1 MADIT
6 VQDLAK
12 VVKTTAEKLVEQ
24 LKSAGVKGKSISSTL
39 SESDKVKLLSYLRE
53 SHGKSKKDESVPKK
67 MTLKRKPTVTELKQ
81 PKQGRG
87 AGSVSIEVR
96 KKKGGSRS
104 ADEIA
109 TGLSSKE
116 FAEAKQ
122 AAEAHKQLVAEKEA
136 ARDKERE
143 RLGQPTGAEESA
155 ELERQAEVAAA
166 QEASDAKVAAQKA
179 DDAAKQA
186 EENTAAELAKEQSAK
201 EQLAQ
206 EALAKEELAKKA
218 LEAEQLAKKNI
229 LKPSSRVGRVVQHA
243 RSVRKPVLFEAKKEE
258 KKPVVVAKKAVETPA
273 AKKAKPAKDLSR
285 KPDKKKGGVVAGG
298 RTLHV
303 DSKKGRRK
311 KKGTYKSRDIRV
323 ASDGKHGFE
332 VPTKTI
338 TYNVEISESII
349 VSDLAQRMNVK
360 AGEVIKTLM
369 GLGTMA
375 TINQPLDQETASIV
389 VEEMGHTVVLRSDED
404 IQAELLADV
413 IQQDGDE
420 LPRGPVV
427 TIMGHVDHGKT
438 SLLDYIRESRVAAG
452 ESGGITQHIGAY
464 RVKQGNSMVTFI
476 DTPGHAAFT
485 AMRARG
491 AKVTDLVILVVA
503 ADDGVMPQTKEAVE
517 HARSAGVPMIVAV
530 NKMDKD
536 GAQPDRVRN
545 ELSQIEV
552 TPEDWG
558 GDTQF
563 VNISALTGDGV
574 DELLESIALQA
585 ELLELTAPVDVP
597 AVGSVIESRL
607 DKGRGAVATVLVQ
620 KGTLKMGDYIVAGE
634 AHGRVKAMFDEHG
647 KAIKL
652 ATPAVPVEVL
662 GLSNATEAGVEVYA
676 APNERKAREIA
687 EFRQIK
693 TRQARQAKQQAAKL
707 EQAFSQMEEGEFS
720 TLNVLIKTDVH
731 GSLEALTSS
740 LLKLSTDEVKVAV
753 VAGGIGG
760 INESDVNLAATSDAL
775 IIGFNTRADASA
787 RRMIENRGVSVR
799 YYSIIYDVIDDV
811 RDALSGLLAP
821 EIREQIVG
829 IANVRDVFKSPKLGA
844 IAGCMVTEGYV
855 KRDLPIR
862 VLRESVVIYE
872 GQLESLRRFKD
883 DVPEVKNGMECG
895 IGVKNYNDVQE
906 GDQIEVFER
915 VEVKRKL

>member
-6 VQDLAK
+6 VQHLAK
-12 VVKTTAEKLVEQ
+12 VVGTTAEKLVDQ
-24 LKSAGVKGKSISSTL
+24 LKDAGVKGKTITSTL
-39 SESDKVKLLSYLRE
+39 SEDDKVKLLAHLRE
-53 SHGKSKKDESVPKK
+53 SHGKAKKDITAPKK
-67 MTLKRKPTVTELKQ
+67 MTLKRKTVVTELKQ
-81 PKQGRG
+81 SKSRG

-96 KKKGGSRS
+96 KKKGNGRS
-104 ADEIA
+104 AEEVA
-109 TGLSSKE
+109 SGLSAEE
-116 FAEAKQ
+116 FEAAKK
-122 AAEAHKQLVAEKEA
+122 AAEAHQLLMEEQGAARKKEQERASKTQEAKDKIEAEKQAKLDEQRAIEEA
-136 ARDKERE
+136 EKAAIA
-143 RLGQPTGAEESA
+143 AEE
-155 ELERQAEVAAA
+155 
-166 QEASDAKVAAQKA
+166 
-179 DDAAKQA
+179 AAKQA
-186 EENTAAELAKEQSAK
+186 EIEAA
-201 EQLAQ
+201 
-206 EALAKEELAKKA
+206 KA
-218 LEAEQLAKKNI
+218 LEA
-229 LKPSSRVGRVVQHA
+229 
-243 RSVRKPVLFEAKKEE
+243 AKKEPTE
-258 KKPVVVAKKAVETPA
+258 EPIKENTKKKVTPIAVTKVAGPEIMARVKADADAKKAQELA
-273 AKKAKPAKDLSR
+273 R
-285 KPDKKKGGVVAGG
+285 KPDKKKAATKFGGGV
-298 RTLHV
+298 LHV
-303 DSKKGRRK
+303 DKKSRRNK
-311 KKGTYKSRDIRV
+311 KKSPQRTRDIRL
-323 ASDGKHGFE
+323 ASDDKHGFE

-338 TYNVEISESII
+338 TYNVEIPESII
-349 VSDLAQRMNVK
+349 VSDLAQRMKVK

-375 TINQPLDQETASIV
+375 TINQPLDQETAAIV
-389 VEEMGHTVVLRSDED
+389 VEEMGHKVILRSDED

-413 IQQDGDE
+413 IEQDGDE
-420 LPRGPVV
+420 VTRGPVV

-464 RVKQGNSMVTFI
+464 RVKQGDSMVTFI

-491 AKVTDLVILVVA
+491 AQITDLVILVVA

-517 HARSAGVPMIVAV
+517 HAKAAGVPMIVAV
-530 NKMDKD
+530 NKMDKE

-545 ELSQIEV
+545 ELSQIDV

-563 VNISALTGDGV
+563 VNISALTGEGV

-585 ELLELTAPVDVP
+585 ELLELKAPVDVA
-597 AVGSVIESRL
+597 AVGVVIESRL

-647 KAIKL
+647 QSVKE

-676 APNERKAREIA
+676 APTERKAREIA
-687 EFRQIK
+687 EFRQVK
-693 TRQARQAKQQAAKL
+693 SKQARQAKQQAAKL
-707 EQAFSQMEEGEFS
+707 EQAFSQMEEGES
-720 TLNVLIKTDVH
+720 ATLNVLLKADVH
-731 GSLEALTSS
+731 GSLEALKSS
-740 LLKLSTDEVKVAV
+740 LSNLSTDEVKVSI
-753 VAGGIGG
+753 VAGGVGG
-760 INESDVNLAATSDAL
+760 INESDVNLAAASDAL
-775 IIGFNTRADASA
+775 IVGFNTRADASA

-821 EIREQIVG
+821 DIKEQIVG

-844 IAGCMVTEGYV
+844 IAGCMVTEGFV
-855 KRDLPIR
+855 KKDLPIR
-862 VLRESVVIYE
+862 VLRDNVVIYE

-883 DVPEVKNGMECG
+883 DVQEVKSGMECG
-895 IGVKNYNDVQE
+895 IGVKNYNDVQD

-915 VEVKRKL
+915 IEVKRKL

>member
-1 MADIT
+1 
-6 VQDLAK
+6 
-12 VVKTTAEKLVEQ
+12 
-24 LKSAGVKGKSISSTL
+24 
-39 SESDKVKLLSYLRE
+39 
-53 SHGKSKKDESVPKK
+53 
-67 MTLKRKPTVTELKQ
+67 
-81 PKQGRG
+81 
-87 AGSVSIEVR
+87 
-96 KKKGGSRS
+96 
-104 ADEIA
+104 
-109 TGLSSKE
+109 
-116 FAEAKQ
+116 
-122 AAEAHKQLVAEKEA
+122 
-136 ARDKERE
+136 
-143 RLGQPTGAEESA
+143 
-155 ELERQAEVAAA
+155 
-166 QEASDAKVAAQKA
+166 
-179 DDAAKQA
+179 
-186 EENTAAELAKEQSAK
+186 
-201 EQLAQ
+201 
-206 EALAKEELAKKA
+206 
-218 LEAEQLAKKNI
+218 
-229 LKPSSRVGRVVQHA
+229 
-243 RSVRKPVLFEAKKEE
+243 
-258 KKPVVVAKKAVETPA
+258 
-273 AKKAKPAKDLSR
+273 
-285 KPDKKKGGVVAGG
+285 
-298 RTLHV
+298 
-303 DSKKGRRK
+303 
-311 KKGTYKSRDIRV
+311 
-323 ASDGKHGFE
+323 
-332 VPTKTI
+332 
-338 TYNVEISESII
+338 
-349 VSDLAQRMNVK
+349 
-360 AGEVIKTLM
+360 
-369 GLGTMA
+369 
-375 TINQPLDQETASIV
+375 
-389 VEEMGHTVVLRSDED
+389 
-404 IQAELLADV
+404 
-413 IQQDGDE
+413 
-420 LPRGPVV
+420 
-427 TIMGHVDHGKT
+427 MGHVDHGKT

-491 AKVTDLVILVVA
+491 AKVTDLIILVVA

-517 HARSAGVPMIVAV
+517 HARAAGVPMIVAV

-585 ELLELTAPVDVP
+585 ELLELTAPVDVA

-607 DKGRGAVATVLVQ
+607 DKGRGAVATILVQ
-620 KGTLKMGDYIVAGE
+620 KGTLNMGDYIVAGE

-647 KAIKL
+647 KAIKS

-676 APNERKAREIA
+676 APSERKAREIA

-707 EQAFSQMEEGEFS
+707 EQAFSQMEEGDCS

-760 INESDVNLAATSDAL
+760 INESDVNLAAASDAL

-844 IAGCMVTEGYV
+844 IAGCMVTEGFV

-895 IGVKNYNDVQE
+895 IGVKNYNDVKE

>member
-6 VQDLAK
+6 VQHLAK
-12 VVKTTAEKLVEQ
+12 VVGTTAEKLVEQ
-24 LKSAGVKGKSISSTL
+24 LKDAGVKGKTITSTL
-39 SESDKVKLLSYLRE
+39 SEDDKVKLLAHLRE
-53 SHGKSKKDESVPKK
+53 SHGKAKKDISAPKK
-67 MTLKRKPTVTELKQ
+67 MTLKRKPVVTELKQ
-81 PKQGRG
+81 SKSRG

-96 KKKGGSRS
+96 KKKGAGRS
-104 ADEIA
+104 AEEVA
-109 TGLSSKE
+109 TGLSAEE
-116 FAEAKQ
+116 FDEAKK
-122 AAEAHKQLVAEKEA
+122 AAEAHQLLMEEQGAAREKEQERVSKTQEAKDKVEAEKQAKLDEQQAIEDA
-136 ARDKERE
+136 AKA
-143 RLGQPTGAEESA
+143 AEEA
-155 ELERQAEVAAA
+155 EE
-166 QEASDAKVAAQKA
+166 
-179 DDAAKQA
+179 AAKQA
-186 EENTAAELAKEQSAK
+186 EIEAAKAKEAAK
-201 EQLAQ
+201 AEPEQKPKSVVQTKVAGP
-206 EALAKEELAKKA
+206 EIMARVKADADAKKA
-218 LEAEQLAKKNI
+218 QELA
-229 LKPSSRVGRVVQHA
+229 
-243 RSVRKPVLFEAKKEE
+243 
-258 KKPVVVAKKAVETPA
+258 
-273 AKKAKPAKDLSR
+273 R
-285 KPDKKKGGVVAGG
+285 KPDKKKTGSKFGGGV
-298 RTLHV
+298 LHV
-303 DSKKGRRK
+303 DKKPRRNK
-311 KKGTYKSRDIRV
+311 KRGPQRTRDIRL
-323 ASDGKHGFE
+323 ASDEKHGFE

-338 TYNVEISESII
+338 TYNVEIPESII
-349 VSDLAQRMNVK
+349 VSDLAQRMKVK

-375 TINQPLDQETASIV
+375 TINQPLDQETAVIV
-389 VEEMGHTVVLRSDED
+389 VEEMGHKVILRSDED

-413 IQQDGDE
+413 IEQDGEE

-491 AKVTDLVILVVA
+491 AQITDLVILVVA

-517 HARSAGVPMIVAV
+517 HAKAAGVPMIVAV
-530 NKMDKD
+530 NKMDKE

-585 ELLELTAPVDVP
+585 ELLELKAPVDVA
-597 AVGSVIESRL
+597 AVGVVIESRL
-607 DKGRGAVATVLVQ
+607 DKGRGAVGTILVQ

-647 KAIKL
+647 KAVKA

-662 GLSNATEAGVEVYA
+662 GLSSATEAGVEVYA
-676 APNERKAREIA
+676 APTERKAREIA

-693 TRQARQAKQQAAKL
+693 SKQARQAKQQAAKL
-707 EQAFSQMEEGEFS
+707 EQAFSQMEEGES
-720 TLNVLIKTDVH
+720 ATLNVLLKADVH
-731 GSLEALTSS
+731 GSLEALKSS
-740 LLKLSTDEVKVAV
+740 LTSLSTDEVKVSIIV
-753 VAGGIGG
+753 GGVGG
-760 INESDVNLAATSDAL
+760 INESDVNLAAASDAL
-775 IIGFNTRADASA
+775 IVGFNTRADASA

-821 EIREQIVG
+821 DIKEQIVG

-844 IAGCMVTEGYV
+844 IAGCMVTEGFV
-855 KRDLPIR
+855 RRDLPIR
-862 VLRESVVIYE
+862 VLRDNVVIYE

-883 DVPEVKNGMECG
+883 DVQEVKSGMECG
-895 IGVKNYNDVQE
+895 IGVKNYNDVQD

-915 VEVKRKL
+915 IEVKRKL